1 MAAPASASWR
11 SPVVESAVG
20 GGHTDKVG
28 ETHSQS
34 ALGEDTQVPE
44 TVGETKGT
52 EGRLGRQLSARS
64 RFYEEKERFFSN
76 LVQGWVWSKSGKRKE
91 DGEKV
96 KEKEE
101 SEEGDSRGQRER
113 QTGQH

>member
-1 MAAPASASWR
+1 MQC
-11 SPVVESAVG
+11 
-20 GGHTDKVG
+20 G
-28 ETHSQS
+28 EDTQIKWERHSQG

-52 EGRLGRQLSARS
+52 EGRQLSARS

-101 SEEGDSRGQRER
+101 SEEGDSRGQKER

>member
-44 TVGETKGT
+44 TVGETVET
-52 EGRLGRQLSARS
+52 AFSEIEILRREGEI
-64 RFYEEKERFFSN
+64 F
-76 LVQGWVWSKSGKRKE
+76 
-91 DGEKV
+91 
-96 KEKEE
+96 
-101 SEEGDSRGQRER
+101 
-113 QTGQH
+113 

>member
-34 ALGEDTQVPE
+34 AQGEDTQVPE

-52 EGRLGRQLSARS
+52 EDCGDSFQRDRDFTKRRRDFLATWYKAGFGQ
-64 RFYEEKERFFSN
+64 N
-76 LVQGWVWSKSGKRKE
+76 QGKGKRV
-91 DGEKV
+91 EK
-96 KEKEE
+96 K
-101 SEEGDSRGQRER
+101 
-113 QTGQH
+113 

>member
-64 RFYEEKERFFSN
+64 RFYEERERFFSN
-76 LVQGWVWSKSGKRKE
+76 LVLARLGLVKIREKKR
-91 DGEKV
+91 G
-96 KEKEE
+96 
-101 SEEGDSRGQRER
+101 
-113 QTGQH
+113 